1 MKAIIMTLA
10 LSNNYGAALQT
21 YALAKTVE
29 DLGVET
35 VVYNYND
42 TKRFTY
48 GCSAIKKIIHTV
60 WRYVKDAMSLWQ
72 KKLGF
77 RKFRSKYISLTKKRY
92 HNNSEL
98 QNAQDDYDVYISGS
112 DQIWNPDVFL
122 YDTSYFLDFLPDTC
136 KRISYASSFGKS
148 SFNEKD
154 KEKCGKLL
162 AKYEWISV
170 REDSGVSI
178 VKELCG
184 KEAECV
190 LDPTMLL
197 TKNDWDIIADGA
209 KKKAKNF
216 KGILCYIM
224 PGDSKVVSAIVKTA
238 EVLHKETGL
247 PIMYIGIKEYD
258 VLKYGIKN
266 CDIFASPMDFVAYF
280 KNAEYV
286 VTNSFHGTAFSLI
299 YCKKFYIPINDSL
312 PKEKALHE
320 RVTSILKKTDAENAM
335 FLVSDMKRKEID
347 VEKIQKSL
355 CLEREKSLRFLK
367 DSLGV

>member
-21 YALAKTVE
+21 YALAKKIN
-29 DLGVET
+29 DLGIET
-35 VVYNYND
+35 AVYNYND

-48 GCSAIKKIIHTV
+48 GCSAVKKIIHTV
-60 WRYVKDAMSLWQ
+60 WRYVKEAMSLWQ

-77 RKFRSKYISLTKKRY
+77 KKFRNKYIPLTEKRY

-98 QNAQDDYDVYISGS
+98 KKAPRDYDVYISGS

-122 YDTSYFLDFLPDTC
+122 YDTSYFLDFLPDSC
-136 KRISYASSFGKS
+136 ERISYASSFGKS
-148 SFNEKD
+148 TFNEKH

-162 AKYEWISV
+162 AEYEKISV
-170 REDSGVSI
+170 REDSGVDI
-178 VKELCG
+178 VKDLCG
-184 KEAECV
+184 KTAECV

-197 TKNDWDIIADGA
+197 TKDDWNIIAEGA
-209 KKKAKNF
+209 KRKAKNF

-224 PGDSKVVSAIVKTA
+224 PGDSKVVSAIVKAA
-238 EVLHKETGL
+238 EDLHKETGL

-258 VLKYGIKN
+258 VFKYGMKN

-299 YCKKFYIPINDSL
+299 YGKKFFIPINDSL

-320 RVTSILKKTDAENAM
+320 RVTSIVKKMDAENAM
-335 FLVSDMKRKEID
+335 FFVSDMNRKEID
-347 VEKIQKSL
+347 VEKIQKNLS
-355 CLEREKSLRFLK
+355 LEREKSLGFLK

>member
-10 LSNNYGAALQT
+10 LSFNYGAALQT
-21 YALAKTVE
+21 YALARKLQ
-29 DLGVET
+29 DLGVAT
-35 VVYNYND
+35 SVYKYID
-42 TKRFTY
+42 MGRLTY
-48 GCSAIKKIIHTV
+48 GCSIKKKFIHTL
-60 WRYVKDAMSLWQ
+60 WYYGKDIFNLWQ
-72 KKLGF
+72 KKIGFSRF
-77 RKFRSKYISLTKKRY
+77 RKKYIPLTKKRY
-92 HNNSEL
+92 HNNTEL
-98 QNAQDDYDVYISGS
+98 KKAPKDYDVYISGS

-122 YDTSYFLDFLPDTC
+122 YDTSYFFDFLPDTC
-136 KRISYASSFGKS
+136 KKISYASSFGKS
-148 SFNEKD
+148 TFNEKD

-162 AKYEWISV
+162 AKYEKISV
-170 REDSGVSI
+170 REDSGVGI

-197 TKNDWDIIADGA
+197 TRDDWDVIADDA

-238 EVLHKETGL
+238 EDLHKETSL
-247 PIMYIGIKEYD
+247 PIMYIGIKEYE
-258 VLKYGIKN
+258 VFKYGMKN
-266 CDIFASPMDFVAYF
+266 SDIFASPMDFVAYF

-299 YCKKFYIPINDSL
+299 YGKKFYIPINDSL

-347 VEKIQKSL
+347 VEKIQKNLSS
-355 CLEREKSLRFLK
+355 EREKSLEFLK